1 MTDNSPGKNM
11 RRHLNSGWP
20 QFNPA
25 TINFR
30 RLFIVLFTLFFII
43 YSDQYTKSI
52 AQKYL
57 SGLSPVSFYSETVIF
72 SYVENSGGFLGMV
85 SKYPWYFQFFLLNIC
100 VPVILLYCLYY
111 LLFKKNLPALPITT
125 LSIITGGG
133 ISNLIDRIINNGA
146 VIDFIQ
152 IRIGLF
158 KTGIFNLADIYIIGG
173 SFLLGFLFLKSKPGE

>member
-1 MTDNSPGKNM
+1 MVPPLKSKF
-11 RRHLNSGWP
+11 P
-20 QFNPA
+20 QFNLP
-25 TINFR
+25 TISIT
-30 RLFIVLFTLFFII
+30 RLCIVLFALFFVI

-85 SKYPWYFQFFLLNIC
+85 SEYPWYFQFFLLNIC
-100 VPVILLYCLYY
+100 VPLILLYCLYY
-111 LLFKKNLPALPITT
+111 LLFKKNFPALHITT

-133 ISNLIDRIINNGA
+133 ISNLLDRIINNGA

-152 IRIGLF
+152 IRISVF

-173 SFLLGFLFLKSKPGE
+173 SFLLGFLLIKNRSDE